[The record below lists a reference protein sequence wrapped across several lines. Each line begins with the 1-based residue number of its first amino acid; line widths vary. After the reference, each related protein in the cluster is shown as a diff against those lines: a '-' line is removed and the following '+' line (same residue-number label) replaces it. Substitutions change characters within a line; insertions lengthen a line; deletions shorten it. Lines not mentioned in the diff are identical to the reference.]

1 MDTVAKEEI
10 SNTVKDT
17 GFKFFFKNFHL
28 LFFKPSVFFKELD
41 LLNVPFLVYISLWLF
56 GISNAI
62 DEIDRKLIKTDL
74 GTVTS
79 SNQFLLDGI
88 SGGWFLFFIMAAG
101 IGAFGAF
108 FIWLIGGWFY
118 NLRLSWSGAGEF
130 DKVSGRLIYVLSNLV
145 VVIPHLIIVLISATL
160 YQDYV
165 AAFNADEYWSSLVI
179 IFPFWAIYVSY
190 QAILANFNVVKWK
203 ALLWFVILP
212 VLFYILAFGVVA
224 WAYSNLA

>member
-1 MDTVAKEEI
+1 MDTVAKEEN
-10 SNTVKDT
+10 SNTAKDT
-17 GFKFFFKNFHL
+17 GFKFFFKRFHL

-41 LLNVPFLVYISLWLF
+41 LLNTPFLVYISLWLF
-56 GISNAI
+56 GMSNAVDKI
-62 DEIDRKLIKTDL
+62 DQKLIKTDL

-79 SNQFLLDGI
+79 SNQFLLDAI
-88 SGGWFLFFIMAAG
+88 SGGWSLFFIMIAG

-145 VVIPHLIIVLISATL
+145 VVIPHLIVVLISATL

-165 AAFNADEYWSSLVI
+165 AAFSADEYWSSLII
-179 IFPFWAIYVSY
+179 IFPFWATYVSY

-212 VLFYILAFGVVA
+212 VLFYLLAFGVVV